1 MAVSLATIARSH
13 IRFTPDDGLYPMSLS
28 LLIEFNGSEHIAM
41 IGHGNR
47 RHTKRLNLFEE
58 RVQLIG
64 AVKET
69 ILRMEMEM
77 NELRGHSMYPSLK
90 NSPRGIVESQRA
102 LRVYYSTI
110 IK

>member
-1 MAVSLATIARSH
+1 MAVSLATIACGH
-13 IRFTPDDGLYPMSLS
+13 IRFTPDDGLHPMGLS
-28 LLIEFNGSEHIAM
+28 FLIEFNGSEHVAM
-41 IGHGNR
+41 IGHSHCG
-47 RHTKRLNLFEE
+47 HPKRLNLFEQ

-64 AVKET
+64 AVEEA

-77 NELRGHSMYPSLK
+77 NELGGHSMDPSLK
-90 NSPRGIVESQRA
+90 YPMGIVVSQGA